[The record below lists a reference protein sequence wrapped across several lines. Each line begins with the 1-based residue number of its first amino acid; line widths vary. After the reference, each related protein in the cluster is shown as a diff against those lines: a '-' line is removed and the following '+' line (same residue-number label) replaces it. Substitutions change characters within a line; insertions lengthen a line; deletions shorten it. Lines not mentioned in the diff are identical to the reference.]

1 MEEQKEPLIVSAIQ
15 PTGELHLGN
24 WAGAIRNW
32 LKLQDE
38 YPGRCF
44 FAIVDLHSMTI
55 DYKPEQKQRQI
66 LDLAASLLA
75 LGLDPKKC
83 VFWVQSHVQEITELG
98 WIFNTV
104 TPVSEMMKM
113 TQYKD
118 KAGQHDK
125 NINMGLLDYPVL
137 QAADIL
143 MYGGN
148 AVPVGQDQVQHVETT
163 RVIAKNFNRK
173 FGETFPEPKAHLNET
188 PKIMSLTEPTKKM
201 SKSHGEKTYI
211 SLDDEPEV
219 IKEKIS
225 HIPTEPSGIV
235 SKEKLETEEYAG
247 VASLF
252 QLLELFGSTEE
263 LKSALAGEKVRYGDL
278 KARVAE
284 VISLH
289 FKDYRETKKALM
301 KNPKKVR
308 KILETGA
315 KQARKVAQ
323 KTMED
328 VRKKTGLR

>member
-1 MEEQKEPLIVSAIQ
+1 MDTKDRIIVSAIQ

-24 WAGAIRNW
+24 WAGAVRNW

-38 YPGRCF
+38 FPGKCF

-55 DYKPEQKQRQI
+55 DYDPAKKQEQV

-83 VFWVQSHVQEITELG
+83 VFWVQSQVQEITELG

-118 KAGQHDK
+118 KKEQNAQ

-163 RVIAKNFNRK
+163 RVIAKNFNRR
-173 FGETFPEPKAHLNET
+173 FGATFPEPDVLMNET

-201 SKSHGEKTYI
+201 SKSHGEKSYI
-211 SLDDEPEV
+211 ALDDEPEV

-225 HIPTEPSGIV
+225 RVPTEATGIV
-235 SKEKLETEEYAG
+235 SKEKLATEEYAG
-247 VASLF
+247 VAALY

-263 LKSALAGEKVRYGDL
+263 LKQALGGEKVKYGDL
-278 KARVAE
+278 KERVAE

-289 FKDYRETKKALM
+289 FKDYRENKKALM
-301 KNPKKVR
+301 ANPKKLR
-308 KILETGA
+308 KILDAGA